1 MAAVPK
7 FTGLI
12 PTRSGGRPAAP
23 VKAMGKPAAAAPAKA
38 MRKSATRPTQQNDD
52 PHSPMPPLLPPQPM
66 QLSLG
71 SGRTYVGEA
80 ARARQEQTI
89 RSALFATAEDRQAS
103 SRAAWQTAQHQRE
116 EEQSRPQTNPSGGTD
131 IHVYNTHNGASPLIG
146 LNPTRRMGGGPPV
159 TQERGLPSDQVST
172 PSRSDSS
179 IPTFGQRDDFGR
191 SGALMNTTQMTQQ
204 EYEALSPRQQAAIQF
219 NTGLVAASRM
229 DHETRTGTTENTEA
243 FLASVG
249 ITPDNERDLNRYLN
263 LEHLISPETIALMD
277 DPANG
282 IQTPTSSLGHVPG
295 EISPQQQ
302 LVSDARSNSLRIAE
316 HLSNSL
322 ATSGSGTLSGQ
333 GTPIPGFG
341 NTVEDAIIQDVYL
354 QMIDS
359 SKNWTT
365 QDIVAGLAADN
376 AAMGTNVTPEQVW
389 DFTRANVEA
398 VEFGSL
404 GSRQEQL
411 RGSGVNLMT
420 GIEITPLDIAE
431 IRARYG
437 L

>member
-1 MAAVPK
+1 
-7 FTGLI
+7 
-12 PTRSGGRPAAP
+12 
-23 VKAMGKPAAAAPAKA
+23 
-38 MRKSATRPTQQNDD
+38 
-52 PHSPMPPLLPPQPM
+52 M
-66 QLSLG
+66 Q
-71 SGRTYVGEA
+71 A
-80 ARARQEQTI
+80 I
-89 RSALFATAEDRQAS
+89 RSALFATAEDRLASGRATWQANQQQQEEDQQQANRNYALENVGS
-103 SRAAWQTAQHQRE
+103 QMLNSYIQRTTTSPL
-116 EEQSRPQTNPSGGTD
+116 QVLSGGG
-131 IHVYNTHNGASPLIG
+131 YNDPALTPPTPPPSMG
-146 LNPTRRMGGGPPV
+146 NP
-159 TQERGLPSDQVST
+159 
-172 PSRSDSS
+172 S
-179 IPTFGQRDDFGR
+179 IPTFGQQDDFRR
-191 SGALMNTTQMTQQ
+191 SGTLLNTTQMTQQ

-219 NTGLVAASRM
+219 NTGLTEAARL
-229 DHETRTGTTENTEA
+229 DQEARTGSTENTEA

-263 LEHLISPETIALMD
+263 LEHLISPDTIALMD

-282 IQTPTSSLGHVPG
+282 IQTPTSSMGHVPG

-316 HLSNSL
+316 QLSNSL

-333 GTPIPGFG
+333 RTPIPGFG

-411 RGSGVNLMT
+411 RGSGVNLAT
-420 GIEITPLDIAE
+420 GIELTPLDIAE

>member
-1 MAAVPK
+1 MAVVPK

-23 VKAMGKPAAAAPAKA
+23 AKAMGKPAAAAPAKA
-38 MRKSATRPTQQNDD
+38 MGKPATRPTQQNDD
-52 PHSPMPPLLPPQPM
+52 PHSPMPPLLPLQPV
-66 QLSLG
+66 QPSLG

-80 ARARQEQTI
+80 TRARQEQAI
-89 RSALFATAEDRQAS
+89 RSALFSTAEDRLAS
-103 SRAAWQTAQHQRE
+103 SSAAQRQADE
-116 EEQSRPQTNPSGGTD
+116 EAERNYAFENVGSQMLNSYIQRTTSNPLQVLSGGG
-131 IHVYNTHNGASPLIG
+131 YNDPALTPPTPPPSMG
-146 LNPTRRMGGGPPV
+146 NP
-159 TQERGLPSDQVST
+159 
-172 PSRSDSS
+172 S
-179 IPTFGQRDDFGR
+179 IPTFGQRDNISR
-191 SGALMNTTQMTQQ
+191 SGALKNVTELTQQ

-219 NTGLVAASRM
+219 NTGLVAASRQ

-243 FLASVG
+243 FLESVG
-249 ITPDNERDLNRYLN
+249 ITPDDERDLNRYLN
-263 LEHLISPETIALMD
+263 LEYLISPETIARMD

-295 EISPQQQ
+295 EILPGQQ
-302 LVSDARSNSLRIAE
+302 LVSDARKHSQIIANN
-316 HLSNSL
+316 LSNRL
-322 ATSGSGTLSGQ
+322 ATSGSGTLVGEH
-333 GTPIPGFG
+333 TPLPGFG
-341 NTVEDAIIQDVYL
+341 NTVEDAMIQDIYL

-365 QDIVAGLAADN
+365 EDIVAGIAADN

>member
-1 MAAVPK
+1 MLNSYIQRTTSNPLQV
-7 FTGLI
+7 L
-12 PTRSGGRPAAP
+12 SGGGYNDPALTP
-23 VKAMGKPAAAAPAKA
+23 PTPPTPPPSMG
-38 MRKSATRPTQQNDD
+38 
-52 PHSPMPPLLPPQPM
+52 
-66 QLSLG
+66 
-71 SGRTYVGEA
+71 
-80 ARARQEQTI
+80 
-89 RSALFATAEDRQAS
+89 
-103 SRAAWQTAQHQRE
+103 
-116 EEQSRPQTNPSGGTD
+116 NP
-131 IHVYNTHNGASPLIG
+131 
-146 LNPTRRMGGGPPV
+146 
-159 TQERGLPSDQVST
+159 
-172 PSRSDSS
+172 S
-179 IPTFGQRDDFGR
+179 IPTFGQQDDFRR
-191 SGALMNTTQMTQQ
+191 SGALLNTTQMTQQ

-219 NTGLVAASRM
+219 NTGLVAASRR
-229 DHETRTGTTENTEA
+229 DHETRTGSTENTEA
-243 FLASVG
+243 FLESVG

-263 LEHLISPETIALMD
+263 LEYLISPETIARMD

-295 EISPQQQ
+295 EILPGQQ
-302 LVSDARSNSLRIAE
+302 LVSDARKHSQIIANN
-316 HLSNSL
+316 LSNRL
-322 ATSGSGTLSGQ
+322 ATSGSGTLVGEH
-333 GTPIPGFG
+333 TPLPGFG
-341 NTVEDAIIQDVYL
+341 NTVEDAMIQDIYL

-365 QDIVAGLAADN
+365 QDIVAGIAADN

>member
-1 MAAVPK
+1 MAVVPK

-12 PTRSGGRPAAP
+12 PTRSGGRPAAAP
-23 VKAMGKPAAAAPAKA
+23 AKAMGKPAAAAPAKA
-38 MRKSATRPTQQNDD
+38 MGKPATRPTQQNDD
-52 PHSPMPPLLPPQPM
+52 PHSPMPPLLPLQPV
-66 QLSLG
+66 QLSPG
-71 SGRTYVGEA
+71 SGRTYVGDA
-80 ARARQEQTI
+80 AQTQQVQAI
-89 RSALFATAEDRQAS
+89 RSALFATAEDRLASGRATWQANQQQQEEDQQQANRNYALENVGS
-103 SRAAWQTAQHQRE
+103 QMLNSYIQRTTSNPL
-116 EEQSRPQTNPSGGTD
+116 QVLSGGGYNDPALTPPTPPPSTGNPS
-131 IHVYNTHNGASPLIG
+131 V
-146 LNPTRRMGGGPPV
+146 
-159 TQERGLPSDQVST
+159 
-172 PSRSDSS
+172 
-179 IPTFGQRDDFGR
+179 PTFGQRDDFSR
-191 SGALMNTTQMTQQ
+191 SGALMNVTGLTQQ

-219 NTGLVAASRM
+219 NTGLVAAARS
-229 DHETRTGTTENTEA
+229 DHETRTGSTENTEA
-243 FLASVG
+243 FLESVG
-249 ITPDNERDLNRYLN
+249 ITPDDERDLNRYLN
-263 LEHLISPETIALMD
+263 LEYLISPETIALMD

-282 IQTPTSSLGHVPG
+282 IQTPTSSMGHVPG
-295 EISPQQQ
+295 EILPGQQ
-302 LVSDARSNSLRIAE
+302 LVSDARKHSQIIANN
-316 HLSNSL
+316 LSNSL
-322 ATSGSGTLSGQ
+322 ATSGSGTLAGDS
-333 GTPIPGFG
+333 TPLPGFG
-341 NTVEDAIIQDVYL
+341 NTVEDAMIQDIYL

-365 QDIVAGLAADN
+365 QDIVAGIAADN

>member
-1 MAAVPK
+1 MAAIPK

-12 PTRSGGRPAAP
+12 PTRSGGRPAAAP
-23 VKAMGKPAAAAPAKA
+23 AKAMGKPAAAAPAKA
-38 MRKSATRPTQQNDD
+38 MGKPATRPTQQNDD
-52 PHSPMPPLLPPQPM
+52 PHSPMPPLLPLQPV

-89 RSALFATAEDRQAS
+89 RSALFSTAEDRQAS
-103 SRAAWQTAQHQRE
+103 SSAAQHQADE
-116 EEQSRPQTNPSGGTD
+116 EAERNYAFENAGSQMLNSYIQRTTSNPLQVLSGGG
-131 IHVYNTHNGASPLIG
+131 YNDPALTPPTPPPSMG
-146 LNPTRRMGGGPPV
+146 NP
-159 TQERGLPSDQVST
+159 
-172 PSRSDSS
+172 S
-179 IPTFGQRDDFGR
+179 IPTFGQQDDFRR
-191 SGALMNTTQMTQQ
+191 SGTLLNTTQMTQQ

-219 NTGLVAASRM
+219 NTGLVAASRR

-243 FLASVG
+243 FLASMG

-263 LEHLISPETIALMD
+263 LEYLISPETIALMD

-302 LVSDARSNSLRIAE
+302 LVSDARKHSQIIANN
-316 HLSNSL
+316 LSNSL
-322 ATSGSGTLSGQ
+322 ATSGSRTLAGQ
-333 GTPIPGFG
+333 NTPLPGFG
-341 NTVEDAIIQDVYL
+341 NTIEDAIIQDVYL

-365 QDIVAGLAADN
+365 EDIVAGIAADN

-411 RGSGVNLMT
+411 RGSGVNLAT

>member
-1 MAAVPK
+1 MAAIPK

-12 PTRSGGRPAAP
+12 PTRSGGRPAAAP
-23 VKAMGKPAAAAPAKA
+23 AKAMGKPAAAAPAKA
-38 MRKSATRPTQQNDD
+38 MRKPATRPTQQNDD
-52 PHSPMPPLLPPQPM
+52 PHSPMPPLLPPQPL
-66 QLSLG
+66 QPSPG

-80 ARARQEQTI
+80 ARARQEQAI
-89 RSALFATAEDRQAS
+89 HSALFATAEDRLASGRATWQANQQQQEEDQQQANRNYAFENAGS
-103 SRAAWQTAQHQRE
+103 QMLNSYIQRTT
-116 EEQSRPQTNPSGGTD
+116 SNPLQVLSGGG
-131 IHVYNTHNGASPLIG
+131 YNDPEITPPTPPPSMG
-146 LNPTRRMGGGPPV
+146 NP
-159 TQERGLPSDQVST
+159 
-172 PSRSDSS
+172 S
-179 IPTFGQRDDFGR
+179 IPTFGQRDDFSR
-191 SGALMNTTQMTQQ
+191 SGALLNTTQMTQQ

-282 IQTPTSSLGHVPG
+282 IQAPTSSMGHVPG
-295 EISPQQQ
+295 EILPGQQ
-302 LVSDARSNSLRIAE
+302 LVSDARKHSQIIANN
-316 HLSNSL
+316 LSNSL
-322 ATSGSGTLSGQ
+322 ATSGSRTLAGQ
-333 GTPIPGFG
+333 NTPLPGFG
-341 NTVEDAIIQDVYL
+341 NTIEDAIIQDVYL

-365 QDIVAGLAADN
+365 QDIVAGIAADN

-404 GSRQEQL
+404 GSRQEPL
-411 RGSGVNLMT
+411 RGSGVNLVT
-420 GIEITPLDIAE
+420 GIELTPLDIAE